1 MTYQYI
7 VLEHI
12 VIHGR
17 MPKNS
22 TTPTFL
28 HLYHKTSSPCSEGGT
43 MMNFTMMKHMLVL
56 VFLFGSANSFQ
67 IPSLLSPVVPVGK
80 AALSASSISET
91 GELIRSVRQQMTEN
105 EDVDLVMRALRGT
118 NMNDDDAQIQGL
130 QMQLVDVGMG
140 DDTLPL
146 YYDPVALKKFF
157 SKRPLAVLT
166 RIFQLASVGGKVA
179 FNTAMDAALG
189 RIQGNPEL
197 EVKRAAELRDT
208 ITSLGPM
215 FIKLG
220 QALSIRP
227 DVLSPRSMVE
237 LQKLCDKVPSYPS
250 EIAFQT
256 IREELGK
263 SVDEIFSEITPE
275 PVGEFHSKRVFSRL
289 FRGSNQTNVSSL

>member
-1 MTYQYI
+1 
-7 VLEHI
+7 
-12 VIHGR
+12 
-17 MPKNS
+17 
-22 TTPTFL
+22 
-28 HLYHKTSSPCSEGGT
+28 
-43 MMNFTMMKHMLVL
+43 
-56 VFLFGSANSFQ
+56 
-67 IPSLLSPVVPVGK
+67 
-80 AALSASSISET
+80 
-91 GELIRSVRQQMTEN
+91 MTEN

-118 NMNDDDAQIQGL
+118 NMNDDDTQIQGL

-166 RIFQLASVGGKVA
+166 RIFQLTSVGGKVV
-179 FNTAMDAALG
+179 FSTAIDAALG
-189 RIQGNPEL
+189 RIQGNPDL

-250 EIAFQT
+250 DIAFQT
-256 IREELGK
+256 IQDELGR

-289 FRGSNQTNVSSL
+289 EKFQGSIRLICPLSDLCSRCQSWSGL